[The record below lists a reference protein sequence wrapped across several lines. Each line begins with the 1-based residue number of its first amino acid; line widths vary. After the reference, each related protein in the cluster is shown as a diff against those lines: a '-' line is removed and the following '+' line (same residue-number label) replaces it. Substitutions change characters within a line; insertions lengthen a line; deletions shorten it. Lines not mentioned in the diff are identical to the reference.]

1 MDEIDLTDIV
11 EPGAVKVERGYP
23 TPSEVIAAVRIAN
36 IRGVS
41 DADISQAFGVSQ
53 ESIRRWRCDDP
64 AWQAA
69 VTPISRLKSQEKLVA
84 AKIVSQAQT
93 EKAEKRE
100 ELAGKVALLVAE
112 NASQISERNL
122 LLGSKLAEKLL
133 KGAENKVNDGQIEAK
148 DIADIEKI
156 VKIAATVGKWNQPA
170 VTVQQAFTFGTKTAD
185 EGIINCESS
194 VIEDSGQY
202 DEQFN
207 LEDGC
212 PV

>member
-1 MDEIDLTDIV
+1 MDELADFV
-11 EPGAVKVERGYP
+11 EPSDTQKLAGQQDFAP
-23 TPSEVIAAVRIAN
+23 EVWRSIKLAS

-41 DADISQAFGVSQ
+41 DKDLESAFGVKAGT
-53 ESIRRWRCDDP
+53 IAVRRHRDEEWT
-64 AWQAA
+64 AA
-69 VTPISRLKSQEKLVA
+69 CKTRVNLGQPNKVRVA
-84 AKIVSQAQT
+84 
-93 EKAEKRE
+93 EN
-100 ELAGKVALLVAE
+100 VALLVQE
-112 NASQISERNL
+112 NAAQISERNL

-133 KGAENKVNDGQIEAK
+133 KGAEARVNDGQIEAK

-156 VKIAATVGKWNQPA
+156 VKIAATVGKWNAPA

-185 EGIINCESS
+185 EGILSCESS